1 MRLIKKK
8 RERTQI
14 NKIRNG
20 KIRNYSGYHRN
31 TKNHKRSGSC
41 CFKERQSA
49 EFLQIYLWPTFQN
62 HREAYYIHFF
72 FSLEFLVFLIFSEL
86 FVHLTLT
93 TLSQGHSMGP
103 VWSGNTTTFSTPVAY
118 IHTTKSPASPVLE
131 SRFLTTGPSGKSF
144 PTAFSR
150 HSGDTIEQAWFS
162 PFL

>member
-72 FSLEFLVFLIFSEL
+72 FFPRVPCVSHFQWTFCALDFNHTLPRSLYGSCLKRKHHHFQHPSCIHPYNQISCIPCIGKQILNHWTIREVLPNCIFKALWWYNRASLI
-86 FVHLTLT
+86 
-93 TLSQGHSMGP
+93 
-103 VWSGNTTTFSTPVAY
+103 
-118 IHTTKSPASPVLE
+118 
-131 SRFLTTGPSGKSF
+131 
-144 PTAFSR
+144 
-150 HSGDTIEQAWFS
+150 
-162 PFL
+162 